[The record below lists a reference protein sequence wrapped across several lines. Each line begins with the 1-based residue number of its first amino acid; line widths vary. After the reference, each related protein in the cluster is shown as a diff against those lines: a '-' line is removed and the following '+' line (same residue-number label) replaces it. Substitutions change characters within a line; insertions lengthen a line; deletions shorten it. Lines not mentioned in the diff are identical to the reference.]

1 MISDS
6 QILWSPILNSVDPV
20 GEEDDVAQVSE
31 LMPSEE
37 ELEDNFSAMAE
48 LISDVE
54 TRGAQ
59 AEASLAGRAP

>member
-1 MISDS
+1 MISYG

-37 ELEDNFSAMAE
+37 ELEANFAAMAE

-54 TRGAQ
+54 IRGVQ
-59 AEASLAGRAP
+59 AEASLAGRAS